1 MLQVLYQRYP
11 LLVHLGY
18 SLLLLLTATACQPEG
33 AGSYSSQAYAETAG
47 QHEPADPIR
56 LLSELSE
63 AFAEDSAPL
72 ARILG
77 ASPSSLERL
86 RSRQSSPTPEF
97 RQQLYSTY
105 CLYRQSGS
113 DALRLR
119 QRLDPEYKW
128 YEYVLHYPLLYP
140 LHPLLLVLVLLI
152 LYRLHRH
159 PLVLIL
165 PLFTLFFLWIV
176 ALIYTSLTPCR
187 DTHDHY
193 RQLLDPKVEL
203 PLEARRPS

>member
-18 SLLLLLTATACQPEG
+18 SLLLLLTATACQPRAE
-33 AGSYSSQAYAETAG
+33 AGYTSRARAETSG
-47 QHEPADPIR
+47 QHQPADPIQ

-63 AFAEDSAPL
+63 AFAEDSTPL
-72 ARILG
+72 TRILG
-77 ASPSSLERL
+77 ASPASLSRL
-86 RSRQSSPTPEF
+86 MSRESSPTPEF
-97 RQQLYSTY
+97 GQRLSSTHRLYLQSGRDTRILRQQ
-105 CLYRQSGS
+105 
-113 DALRLR
+113 
-119 QRLDPEYKW
+119 LDPEYKW

-187 DTHDHY
+187 ATHDHY
-193 RQLLDPKVEL
+193 RQQLNPKVEL
-203 PLEARRPS
+203 PLEARRSS

>member
-18 SLLLLLTATACQPEG
+18 SLLLLLSATACQPE
-33 AGSYSSQAYAETAG
+33 AEGSYTSRAHAETAG
-47 QHEPADPIR
+47 QPEPADPIC

-63 AFAEDSAPL
+63 AFAEDSVPL

-77 ASPSSLERL
+77 ASPASLSRL
-86 RSRQSSPTPEF
+86 MSRESSPTPEF
-97 RQQLYSTY
+97 RQQLCPTH
-105 CLYRQSGS
+105 RI
-113 DALRLR
+113 LR
-119 QRLDPEYKW
+119 QQLDPEYKW

-152 LYRLHRH
+152 VYRLHRH

-193 RQLLDPKVEL
+193 RQQLNPKVER
-203 PLEARRPS
+203 PREALRPS

>member
-18 SLLLLLTATACQPEG
+18 SLLLLLFATACQPE
-33 AGSYSSQAYAETAG
+33 AEGSYTSRARAETAG
-47 QHEPADPIR
+47 QHEAADPIR

-63 AFAEDSAPL
+63 AFAEDSVPL

-77 ASPSSLERL
+77 ASPASLSRL
-86 RSRQSSPTPEF
+86 MSRESSPTPEF
-97 RQQLYSTY
+97 QQQLSSTHR
-105 CLYRQSGS
+105 LYRQSGR
-113 DALRLR
+113 DTR
-119 QRLDPEYKW
+119 
-128 YEYVLHYPLLYP
+128 
-140 LHPLLLVLVLLI
+140 I
-152 LYRLHRH
+152 LRH

-187 DTHDHY
+187 GTHDHY
-193 RQLLDPKVEL
+193 RQQLNPKVER
-203 PLEARRPS
+203 PREALRPS

>member
-140 LHPLLLVLVLLI
+140 LHPLLLVLALLL
-152 LYRLHRH
+152 LYRLQRH
-159 PLVLIL
+159 PLMLIL
-165 PLFTLFFLWIV
+165 PLFTLLFLWIV
-176 ALIYTSLTPCR
+176 ALIYTSLTPSR
-187 DTHDHY
+187 HTHDHY

>member
-33 AGSYSSQAYAETAG
+33 AGSYSSQACAETTG

-63 AFAEDSAPL
+63 AFAEDSVPL

-97 RQQLYSTY
+97 RQQLCSTHR
-105 CLYRQSGS
+105 LYLWSGR
-113 DALRLR
+113 DTRMLRLH
-119 QRLDPEYKW
+119 LDP
-128 YEYVLHYPLLYP
+128 EYVLHYPLLYP
-140 LHPLLLVLVLLI
+140 LHPLLLVLVLLL

-193 RQLLDPKVEL
+193 RQQLDPKVEL

>member
-1 MLQVLYQRYP
+1 MLQVLYQRHP
-11 LLVHLGY
+11 LLVHLCY
-18 SLLLLLTATACQPEG
+18 SLLLLLTATACQPRAE
-33 AGSYSSQAYAETAG
+33 AGYTSRARAETVAR
-47 QHEPADPIR
+47 HEPADPIQ
-56 LLSELSE
+56 LLSELSK
-63 AFAEDSAPL
+63 AFAEDSTPL
-72 ARILG
+72 TRILG
-77 ASPSSLERL
+77 ASPASLSRL
-86 RSRQSSPTPEF
+86 MSRESSPTPEF
-97 RQQLYSTY
+97 GQRLSSTHRLYLQSGRDTRILRQQ
-105 CLYRQSGS
+105 
-113 DALRLR
+113 
-119 QRLDPEYKW
+119 LDPEYKW

-187 DTHDHY
+187 ATHDHY
-193 RQLLDPKVEL
+193 RQQLNPKVEL

>member
-18 SLLLLLTATACQPEG
+18 SLLLLLSATACQPEG
-33 AGSYSSQAYAETAG
+33 AGSYSSQACAETAG
-47 QHEPADPIR
+47 QHEPADPI
-56 LLSELSE
+56 
-63 AFAEDSAPL
+63 AEDSAPL

-140 LHPLLLVLVLLI
+140 LHPLLLVLALLL
-152 LYRLHRH
+152 LYRLQRH
-159 PLVLIL
+159 PLMLIL
-165 PLFTLFFLWIV
+165 PLFTLLFLWIV
-176 ALIYTSLTPCR
+176 ALIYTSLTPSR
-187 DTHDHY
+187 HTHDHY

>member
-18 SLLLLLTATACQPEG
+18 GLLLLLTATACQPED
-33 AGSYSSQAYAETAG
+33 AGSYSSQACAETTG
-47 QHEPADPIR
+47 QHEPVDPIR

-63 AFAEDSAPL
+63 AFAEDSVPL

-97 RQQLYSTY
+97 RQQLCSTHR
-105 CLYRQSGS
+105 LYLWSGC
-113 DALRLR
+113 DTRRLRL
-119 QRLDPEYKW
+119 RLDPEYKW

-165 PLFTLFFLWIV
+165 PLFTLFFLWIM

-193 RQLLDPKVEL
+193 RQQLDPKVEL

>member
-11 LLVHLGY
+11 LLVHLCY
-18 SLLLLLTATACQPEG
+18 SLLLLLTATAFQPGDEK
-33 AGSYSSQAYAETAG
+33 SYTSAAHAEAIPPR
-47 QHEPADPIR
+47 ESADPIQ
-56 LLSELSE
+56 LLSELSK

-72 ARILG
+72 TRILG
-77 ASPSSLERL
+77 ASPASLSRL
-86 RSRQSSPTPEF
+86 MSRESSPTPEF
-97 RQQLYSTY
+97 GQRLSSTHRLYLQSGRDTRILRQQ
-105 CLYRQSGS
+105 
-113 DALRLR
+113 
-119 QRLDPEYKW
+119 LDPEYKW

-193 RQLLDPKVEL
+193 RQQLNPKVEL

>member
-11 LLVHLGY
+11 LLVYLGY
-18 SLLLLLTATACQPEG
+18 GLLLLLTATACQSE
-33 AGSYSSQAYAETAG
+33 AEGSYSSQACAETAG
-47 QHEPADPIR
+47 PHEPADPIR

-86 RSRQSSPTPEF
+86 RSHESSPTPEF
-97 RQQLYSTY
+97 RQQLCSTY
-105 CLYRQSGS
+105 RLYRQSGS

-119 QRLDPEYKW
+119 QCLDPEYKW

-140 LHPLLLVLVLLI
+140 LHPLLLVLALLL
-152 LYRLHRH
+152 LYRLQRH

-165 PLFTLFFLWIV
+165 PLFTLLFLWIV

-203 PLEARRPS
+203 PLEAVHSR